1 MPRSEAQPRGS
12 GRVVVVE
19 DDPLQ
24 AESLAFI
31 LRQEGYDVD
40 LAFTGAE
47 GLSLARGQP
56 APDTVLLDVALPD
69 LSGVEVARRLRAG
82 SNVPIIMLTA
92 RRNESDKIT
101 GLDAG
106 ADDYVTKPFSH
117 GELLARIRA
126 QIRRGPLAPVAPRCP
141 AHGVFIVG
149 ALRIDTG
156 MRRLTRD
163 GRVIDV
169 SAREF
174 DILRLLAEAAGRVV
188 ERQQLF
194 ASVWGPG
201 FYGDERALDVYVRMI
216 RKKIE
221 PDPSRPMY
229 LHTVRGVGYRLAQE
243 PWPRRVLR
251 QSLSARC
258 AGGWRRR
265 TPAWRW
271 PALRRPRC
279 TPPPSCAAGSTSA
292 SRSTWRMR
300 RALLADAVGP
310 PLAAEDAAAVAG
322 VHTCE
327 SIR

>member
-1 MPRSEAQPRGS
+1 MSDPHDNAPAS

-31 LRQEGYDVD
+31 LRQEGYAVE
-40 LAFTGAE
+40 LASTGAE
-47 GLSLARGQP
+47 ALAVVRSQP
-56 APDTVLLDVALPD
+56 PPDTVLLDVALPD

-92 RRNESDKIT
+92 RRNEIDKIT

-126 QIRRGPLAPVAPRCP
+126 HIRRRPLNAVP
-141 AHGVFIVG
+141 AEVGHGVYTVG
-149 ALRIDTG
+149 GLRIDSG

-163 GRVIDV
+163 QRLIDV

-174 DILRLLAEAAGRVV
+174 DILRMLAQAAGRVV
-188 ERQQLF
+188 ERQLLF
-194 ASVWGPG
+194 GSVWGPA
-201 FYGDERALDVYVRMI
+201 FYGDERALDVYIRMI

-229 LHTVRGVGYRLAQE
+229 LHTVRGVGYRLAE
-243 PWPRRVLR
+243 ER
-251 QSLSARC
+251 SAD
-258 AGGWRRR
+258 
-265 TPAWRW
+265 
-271 PALRRPRC
+271 L
-279 TPPPSCAAGSTSA
+279 
-292 SRSTWRMR
+292 
-300 RALLADAVGP
+300 
-310 PLAAEDAAAVAG
+310 
-322 VHTCE
+322 
-327 SIR
+327 

>member
-1 MPRSEAQPRGS
+1 
-12 GRVVVVE
+12 VIVVE

-31 LRQEGYDVD
+31 LRQEGYLVE
-40 LAFTGAE
+40 LASTGAE
-47 GLSLARGQP
+47 ALAVARSQP

-92 RRNESDKIT
+92 RRNEIDKIT

-126 QIRRGPLAPVAPRCP
+126 QIRRGPVGTSGDV
-141 AHGVFIVG
+141 AHGVFSIG
-149 ALRIDTG
+149 QLRVDTG
-156 MRRLTRD
+156 MHRVTRGD
-163 GRVIDV
+163 RVIDV

-194 ASVWGPG
+194 ANVWGPT
-201 FYGDERALDVYVRMI
+201 FFGDERALDVYIRMI

-221 PDPSRPMY
+221 PDPSRPIF
-229 LHTVRGVGYRLAQE
+229 LHTVRGVGYRLAE
-243 PWPRRVLR
+243 E
-251 QSLSARC
+251 
-258 AGGWRRR
+258 
-265 TPAWRW
+265 
-271 PALRRPRC
+271 
-279 TPPPSCAAGSTSA
+279 
-292 SRSTWRMR
+292 
-300 RALLADAVGP
+300 LAP
-310 PLAAEDAAAVAG
+310 E
-322 VHTCE
+322 
-327 SIR
+327 